1 MKFFLPSD
9 YQPPLNFKDYIVQVP
24 ENSNDDSISL
34 DVLYVGAGPASLVS
48 AIKLAELAKNEGKE
62 LQIGIVEKARQL
74 GGHTLSGALINP
86 VILKKL
92 FPEIPEEEL
101 PLREKIQKESFYFLT
116 KNHAIPLLFPP
127 GMRNKN
133 NRTAS
138 LCEVVKWLG
147 AEAEKRGIHIFT
159 STPAEKLLI
168 KDDKVTGILTAPMGK
183 NKDGSKE
190 SSFTPST
197 TILAKAVVL
206 SEGSRGHLTQSW
218 LLKSNIQSHYP
229 QTYALGVKEIW
240 QVETKPKTVFH
251 TIGWPLPHNT
261 FGGSWFYPLG
271 ENLVSFGLITGLDSP
286 TGDLST
292 HDRLQTIKSHPLF
305 AQWLKNGKCL
315 EWGAKTLPEG
325 GYHALP
331 ERFSGNGVLIIGDS
345 AGFLNMANLKGVHY
359 AMASGLF
366 AAETLYKAFK
376 ENNFSQNFL
385 KDYDQKIKN
394 SFIAKDLYKSRN
406 LRQSFQKGLFPGL
419 LKAGLITVTGGRW
432 PGDFKKDTLKPD
444 NQIERILK
452 PVQESNLS
460 FSKSDG
466 VYLSGN
472 RTRDKI
478 PSHLQTKNDLPKE
491 LAQFYEKM
499 CPAGVYEEQKGELTV
514 NAPNCIDCKA
524 TDILGPRWQPRE
536 GGSGPEYQLM

>member
-1 MKFFLPSD
+1 MKSFVPSD
-9 YQPPLNFKDYIVQVP
+9 YQTPLDFKDHITQVP
-24 ENSNDDSISL
+24 ENLNKESIQL

-48 AIKLAELAKNEGKE
+48 AIKLAELAKTEGRE

-86 VILKKL
+86 TILKKL
-92 FPEIPEEEL
+92 FPDIPERDL
-101 PLREKIQKESFYFLT
+101 PLREKVKKESFYFLSKT
-116 KNHAIPLLFPP
+116 RSIPLPLPP
-127 GMRNKN
+127 GMRNKHS
-133 NRTAS
+133 RTAS
-138 LCEVVKWLG
+138 LCEIVKWLG

-159 STPAEKLLI
+159 STPAEKLLM
-168 KDDKVTGILTAPMGK
+168 KNDKVTGILTATMGK
-183 NKDGSKE
+183 NKDGSQE
-190 SSFTPST
+190 SFFTHST
-197 TILAKAVVL
+197 TILAKTVVL

-271 ENLVSFGLITGLDSP
+271 ENLVSFGLVTGMDSSE
-286 TGDLST
+286 GDLST
-292 HDRLQTIKSHPLF
+292 HDKLQAMKNHPLF
-305 AQWLKNGKCL
+305 ARWLKDGKCL

-331 ERFSGNGVLIIGDS
+331 ERLSGNGVLIIGDS
-345 AGFLNMANLKGVHY
+345 AGFLNMASLKGIHY
-359 AMASGLF
+359 AMASGFF

-376 ENNFSQNFL
+376 ENNFSQTFL
-385 KDYDQKIKN
+385 KDYDQKIRN
-394 SFIAKDLYKSRN
+394 SFIVKDLYKSRN
-406 LRQSFQKGLFPGL
+406 LRQSFQNGLFSGL
-419 LKAGLITVTGGRW
+419 LKSGLITVTGGRW
-432 PGDFKKDTLKPD
+432 PGDFKKNVLKPD
-444 NQIERILK
+444 NQIKRTLK
-452 PVQESNLS
+452 SVLKSN
-460 FSKSDG
+460 FSLTKTDG

-478 PSHLQTKNDLPKE
+478 PSHLQIKNNLPKE

-499 CPAGVYEEQKGELTV
+499 CPAGVYEEQNGKLNV

-524 TDILGPRWQPRE
+524 TDILGPRWKPRE